1 MASELASILLRLS
14 QWIYIKSGQ
23 YGLKQRQQ
31 VGFMG
36 EPIPFLLLRITSS
49 ALRVETSTTQVT
61 LVFLPYKTKESDLLR
76 ISTLIMIFLWVQIWT
91 FDLRLRL
98 AFVIRW
104 ASTVLPPTPSIFALL
119 PGVGKVR
126 SYSTVRP
133 PAVSSS
139 GRIFASSECGSGS
152 VGRVW
157 QEDAASFLASLDCDG
172 FRSFL
177 SVSGSGVA
185 FNGRAEE

>member
-76 ISTLIMIFLWVQIWT
+76 ISTLIMIFL
-91 FDLRLRL
+91 
-98 AFVIRW
+98 
-104 ASTVLPPTPSIFALL
+104 
-119 PGVGKVR
+119 
-126 SYSTVRP
+126 
-133 PAVSSS
+133 
-139 GRIFASSECGSGS
+139 
-152 VGRVW
+152 
-157 QEDAASFLASLDCDG
+157 
-172 FRSFL
+172 
-177 SVSGSGVA
+177 
-185 FNGRAEE
+185 